1 MGAEL
6 SQRNSGESNQTS
18 KPKQNGN
25 HFGGQAVDGNHTGN
39 GLEDTIWK
47 HLVGKPERGP
57 VDGTQPQNAAKNE
70 GAEHSLGG
78 IVSGRNVSNRIAE
91 IVKTSTQ
98 NNEALGVLISKYKGQ
113 KLTNEQVAEVVSAA
127 CFVSSDKQVKLKE
140 SLNITED
147 LKEICHQFKSGGTA
161 KEGRGILDEYYTDSR
176 IVDAVRNLIKDQFK
190 NRQEISVLEP
200 SVGTGN
206 FLYAVK
212 ELGIKSN
219 ITAFEINETT
229 AKIAKILHPEA
240 HIHLRSF
247 ETEFIEE
254 KGNKKEFA
262 EKYDLVIGNPP
273 YGDHRGLYKGL
284 GEEPKISKYEDYF
297 VKRSLDSLKPNG
309 VLAMV
314 LPSGWL
320 NRQAQLKNAD
330 ILEGFRLPNGAFAGT
345 QVGTDII
352 ILQKNSQKISTDI
365 SNYFEKHPDRILGKP
380 ERKPTVLG
388 GWKTMSMEI

>member
-1 MGAEL
+1 MG
-6 SQRNSGESNQTS
+6 R
-18 KPKQNGN
+18 
-25 HFGGQAVDGNHTGN
+25 
-39 GLEDTIWK
+39 
-47 HLVGKPERGP
+47 
-57 VDGTQPQNAAKNE
+57 
-70 GAEHSLGG
+70 
-78 IVSGRNVSNRIAE
+78 IVSGRNISNRIAE

-240 HIHLRSF
+240 HIHPRSF
-247 ETEFIEE
+247 
-254 KGNKKEFA
+254 
-262 EKYDLVIGNPP
+262 
-273 YGDHRGLYKGL
+273 
-284 GEEPKISKYEDYF
+284 
-297 VKRSLDSLKPNG
+297 
-309 VLAMV
+309 
-314 LPSGWL
+314 
-320 NRQAQLKNAD
+320 
-330 ILEGFRLPNGAFAGT
+330 
-345 QVGTDII
+345 
-352 ILQKNSQKISTDI
+352 
-365 SNYFEKHPDRILGKP
+365 
-380 ERKPTVLG
+380 
-388 GWKTMSMEI
+388 